1 MIYRAITDEN
11 FYYLDIKKVA
21 RVFNKFD
28 SYEELKKNIIEN
40 QILEYSSERNFQIK
54 MKVINRRLKV
64 LNDFLL
70 LKSSI
75 SNAINN
81 VDKYASRGNYI
92 QSNQRILSIP
102 LMREWENYMNNYDI
116 SSIKSH
122 AMNKMI
128 KSQSIQNSVNHF
140 DNPHSSDFNYQINL
154 LKMKLDE
161 KFIIHHL
168 LCQIFH

>member
-40 QILEYSSERNFQIK
+40 QVLEYSSERNFQIK

-70 LKSSI
+70 NTL
-75 SNAINN
+75 
-81 VDKYASRGNYI
+81 ASETSEVGKVVNL
-92 QSNQRILSIP
+92 LSII
-102 LMREWENYMNNYDI
+102 LNGNGD
-116 SSIKSH
+116 
-122 AMNKMI
+122 
-128 KSQSIQNSVNHF
+128 
-140 DNPHSSDFNYQINL
+140 
-154 LKMKLDE
+154 
-161 KFIIHHL
+161 
-168 LCQIFH
+168 